1 MIGLGHADSDDFER
15 FGYGSRADLR
25 SARSKVMV
33 LGCVAG
39 KTESLAAP

>member
-1 MIGLGHADSDDFER
+1 MIGLRYAYCNDFER

-25 SARSKVMV
+25 YARSKVMV
-33 LGCVAG
+33 RGCVAG